1 MNEAIIETIRKDIER
16 CKHQTER
23 KGSAQLFQTL
33 IAKYNSLF
41 PGFANDIPEN
51 GKMAPVGSDLDYR
64 QELNAVSEKLEMQL
78 LIDAQTDPLYGF
90 KSMYANDLAR
100 LEECINDNDG
110 EIQERDRQ
118 SLYKEVTAKYY
129 PYVPK
134 LGEGLYEYV
143 AELGFFEEVSGE
155 SLNHNIA
162 QVYFK
167 LKTYQSLGFPSLTKK
182 INVGGP
188 VINLTTRTE
197 NHNINENQNMLSVS
211 FDDVRK
217 KIEAMSALP
226 EGDLEEIQSKI
237 DELESIVKSKD
248 TRNKKW
254 SAAKEIIKWVAD
266 KGVDVGIAILPL
278 LLNIN

>member
-1 MNEAIIETIRKDIER
+1 MITMEKYRNVIDKASIKKLPQNTI
-16 CKHQTER
+16 HTF
-23 KGSAQLFQTL
+23 L
-33 IAKYNSLF
+33 SLV
-41 PGFANDIPEN
+41 
-51 GKMAPVGSDLDYR
+51 KVYMS
-64 QELNAVSEKLEMQL
+64 ML
-78 LIDAQTDPLYGF
+78 L
-90 KSMYANDLAR
+90 SLA
-100 LEECINDNDG
+100 
-110 EIQERDRQ
+110 
-118 SLYKEVTAKYY
+118 
-129 PYVPK
+129 
-134 LGEGLYEYV
+134 
-143 AELGFFEEVSGE
+143 FFEEVSGE

-167 LKTYQSLGFPSLTKK
+167 LKTYQSLGFPSLTEK